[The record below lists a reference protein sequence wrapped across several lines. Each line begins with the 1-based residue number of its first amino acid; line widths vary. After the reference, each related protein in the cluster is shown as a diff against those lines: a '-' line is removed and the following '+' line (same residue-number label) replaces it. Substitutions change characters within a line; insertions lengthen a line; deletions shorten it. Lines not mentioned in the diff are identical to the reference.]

1 MEESVRG
8 FYLISRD
15 DTIGFIVDSDEHF
28 TLIALSDLK
37 SLVLSTQ
44 QNTRPVRIPIPLV
57 STNDM
62 VVPFRS
68 MT

>member
-28 TLIALSDLK
+28 TLIALSDLI
-37 SLVLSTQ
+37 SCVVYSTK
-44 QNTRPVRIPIPLV
+44 RAPG
-57 STNDM
+57 
-62 VVPFRS
+62 
-68 MT
+68 